1 MKRLVDWLL
10 PNLAFIVVAAL
21 FIIAGNLIFGMVGR
35 VSFLSNFW
43 QNCWEDG
50 IVFALA
56 IIIGGFTKLGVIT
69 QIKKGGNQ

>member
-1 MKRLVDWLL
+1 MKLFRWIL
-10 PNLAFIVVAAL
+10 PNLAFVLVSAL
-21 FIIAGNLIFGMVGR
+21 FIIVGNLIFGMVGR

-56 IIIGGFTKLGVIT
+56 LIISGFTKLGVIT
-69 QIKKGGNQ
+69 KIKKGGNQP

>member
-50 IVFALA
+50 IVFALGLL
-56 IIIGGFTKLGVIT
+56 IGGATRIGVAT
-69 QIKKGGNQ
+69 WIKKGGN